1 MAKKSPVEITVSIN
15 ITARTLHDIADCTVD
30 YLYDRYGDTVVEAA
44 GVDKEELV
52 TAVMQHPKF
61 RKKVTDWVVYH
72 GEEFIRDIMSYID
85 YDEFLSDI
93 PEIEEL
99 ERHLQ
104 WMAYEIEEA
113 EESFEADFADLGR
126 ALAQAGYKIVKA

>member
-1 MAKKSPVEITVSIN
+1 MAKKSPVEMTVSIN
-15 ITARTLHDIADCTVD
+15 ITASTLHDIADCTVD

-52 TAVMQHPKF
+52 TAVMRHPKF
-61 RKKVTDWVVYH
+61 REKVTECVIDQ
-72 GEEFIRDIMSYID
+72 GEEFLRDPWSYIN
-85 YDEFLSDI
+85 YDEYLTNI
-93 PEIEEL
+93 PGIKEL
-99 ERHLQ
+99 EKHLQ

-113 EESFEADFADLGR
+113 EASFETDFADIGQ